1 MNSVLSLALM
11 LNPPVDGTGKK
22 ERNEIFSST
31 VRQKSTRARVTLFVE
46 NLKLKLKFPGHVG
59 RHATGALTCRHVR
72 MPADLLDPFRS
83 RAKLAGALLDLV
95 DV

>member
-11 LNPPVDGTGKK
+11 LNPPVDGTGMK
-22 ERNEIFSST
+22 ERNEIFPLLYE
-31 VRQKSTRARVTLFVE
+31 KRAESVEVTLFVE
-46 NLKLKLKFPGHVG
+46 NLKLKLKFPGHVE
-59 RHATGALTCRHVR
+59 RYATGALTCRHVR
-72 MPADLLDPFRS
+72 MPADLLDPFRK